1 MSVEG
6 VHECRTDQKSG
17 VRSVSAPADAPRP
30 PRAINSSH
38 APLEYKREIPRHYV
52 IRPRLE
58 FGLSYILAVG
68 SLSNY
73 LISLSD
79 TIYRRSQMRGVTGT
93 RMRLAG
99 TKQVQAHHELTLSS
113 KLQGLNQTVFLQRL
127 S

>member
-1 MSVEG
+1 MSAEG

-17 VRSVSAPADAPRP
+17 VRSASAHQLMPCVLKGNQQQSRP
-30 PRAINSSH
+30 FGIQEGDTLA
-38 APLEYKREIPRHYV
+38 L
-52 IRPRLE
+52 RPRLE

-73 LISLSD
+73 LISLGD

-99 TKQVQAHHELTLSS
+99 TKQVQAHHELMLSS
-113 KLQGLNQTVFLQRL
+113 TLRGLNQTVSPQRL